1 MSIQTSDQRQPPP
14 NYTSLRASVDPAA
27 TRHHEQGHTQ
37 PQPVD
42 TAYLTAE
49 TRKLESLKE
58 ALFEAFLA
66 APAAGIPTALVDLAA
81 TYTSAL
87 RLQLTLMGYT
97 ANPHRS
103 YRSPA
108 PQMTRA
114 KLP

>member
-1 MSIQTSDQRQPPP
+1 MSVQSADPRHPAPS
-14 NYTSLRASVDPAA
+14 YASLRPAA
-27 TRHHEQGHTQ
+27 DGLAAKAASAL
-37 PQPVD
+37 PAAID
-42 TAYLTAE
+42 TAYLTDE

-66 APAAGIPTALVDLAA
+66 APSAGIPTALVDLAA

-97 ANPHRS
+97 ASPRRS

-108 PQMTRA
+108 PAMRA
-114 KLP
+114 KPP